1 MVISEE
7 ILNRQQ
13 FQALLREFED
23 MKAELR
29 RQKRKIELLEA
40 TIKELKKKK

>member
-1 MVISEE
+1 MNETAITV
-7 ILNRQQ
+7 QQ
-13 FQALLREFED
+13 FHALLRELED

-29 RQKRKIELLEA
+29 RQKRKIELLET

>member
-1 MVISEE
+1 MAISEE
-7 ILNRQQ
+7 ILTRQQ

-40 TIKELKKKK
+40 TIKELKTKK

>member
-7 ILNRQQ
+7 ILTRQQ

>member
-7 ILNRQQ
+7 MLTRQQ

-29 RQKRKIELLEA
+29 RQKRKIELLET